1 MTRVWDGC
9 EYMTRVWDEREWGI
23 RVWESHVRDNAV
35 QPLICR

>member
-9 EYMTRVWDEREWGI
+9 EYMTRVWDKREWGI